1 MAVPTAKRHFY
12 FASNATFELGCNI
25 EAQMATRGR
34 EYVSLL
40 ACSTGFP
47 TVGRS
52 RSPIEIREGSED
64 HGAHGI
70 IVSLQSVNQSI
81 MWQRCSRISL
91 HGNFPRQE
99 PSIEIRDLDTQILDF
114 F

>member
-1 MAVPTAKRHFY
+1 MSAFWRVQQDFRPLDALDR
-12 FASNATFELGCNI
+12 
-25 EAQMATRGR
+25 Q
-34 EYVSLL
+34 
-40 ACSTGFP
+40 
-47 TVGRS
+47 
-52 RSPIEIREGSED
+52 IEIREGSED